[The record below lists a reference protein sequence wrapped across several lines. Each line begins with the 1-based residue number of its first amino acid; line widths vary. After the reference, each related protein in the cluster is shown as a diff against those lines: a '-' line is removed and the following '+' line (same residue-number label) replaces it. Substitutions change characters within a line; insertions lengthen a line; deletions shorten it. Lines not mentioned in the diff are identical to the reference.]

1 MRLAQTPRH
10 RRAARTRPAYSA
22 AMSLKPS
29 ADSPFAQRRARLA
42 AALQARGGGVAIV
55 PTAPERQRNSDND
68 HPYRHGSDFHYL
80 TGFAEPGAWLIVKSD
95 GVATLLC
102 RPKDAEREIWDGFR
116 LGPDA
121 APAALGVDAASALD
135 KLDETMV
142 ANLGNQA
149 AVWWPFGT
157 SGLGSQI
164 EGWLEQV
171 RAKERFG
178 VELPQAQHDL
188 AAVLAEMRLFKDAS
202 ELATMRRAAAISAAA
217 HVRAMRFCAA
227 RLGGNGAAGATR
239 GIPEYEIEAELL
251 HEFRRSG
258 AEGPAYGSIVAAG
271 ANACVLHYVPGA
283 TELHPGELCLIDAG
297 CELDGYASD
306 ITRTFPAGGRF
317 SAAQRELYD
326 IVLASQVAAIEATK
340 PGARQRDAHAAAVRV
355 LSEGML
361 DTGLLDRNKV
371 GDVDAVIESAAY
383 RAFYMHGTG
392 HWLGRDVHDVGSY
405 VSAGESA
412 FEQPDWQGGKVVK
425 KPSRKLEPGM
435 VVTIEPGLYVRPA
448 EGVPERYWNI
458 GIRIEDDVVVTEG
471 GNEVISRGV
480 PVAAAEIEALMRG

>member
-1 MRLAQTPRH
+1 MK
-10 RRAARTRPAYSA
+10 AA
-22 AMSLKPS
+22 
-29 ADSPFAQRRARLA
+29 
-42 AALQARGGGVAIV
+42 GGGIAVL
-55 PTAPERQRNSDND
+55 PTAPEHQRNADND

-80 TGFAEPGAWLIVKSD
+80 TGFAEPGAWLAVTSE
-95 GVATLLC
+95 GATTLLC
-102 RPKDAEREIWDGFR
+102 RAKDPEREIWDGFR

-121 APAALGVDAASALD
+121 APAALGVEAALPLD

-142 ANLGNQA
+142 ASLGNQA
-149 AVWWPFGT
+149 AVWWPFGRP
-157 SGLGSQI
+157 GLGTQI

-188 AAVLAEMRLFKDAS
+188 AAVLAEMRLLKDAS
-202 ELATMRRAAAISAAA
+202 ELATMRHAAAISAAA
-217 HVRAMRFCAA
+217 HVRAMRFCAG
-227 RLGGNGAAGATR
+227 RLGSGGAPASAGR
-239 GIPEYEIEAELL
+239 GIREYEIEAELL

-297 CELDGYASD
+297 CEFDGYASD
-306 ITRTFPAGGRF
+306 ITRTFPASGRF
-317 SAAQRELYD
+317 SPAQRELYE
-326 IVLASQVAAIEATK
+326 IVLAAQEAAIEATR

-361 DTGLLDRNKV
+361 DCGLLDRNKV

-392 HWLGRDVHDVGSY
+392 HWLGRDVHDAGSY
-405 VSAGESA
+405 LSAGEAA
-412 FEQPDWQGGKVVK
+412 FEQPDWQGGRVVK

-448 EGVPERYWNI
+448 EGVPERYWGI
-458 GIRIEDDVVVTEG
+458 GIRIEDDVIVTAA

-480 PVAAAEIEALMRG
+480 PVEAAEIEALMRA